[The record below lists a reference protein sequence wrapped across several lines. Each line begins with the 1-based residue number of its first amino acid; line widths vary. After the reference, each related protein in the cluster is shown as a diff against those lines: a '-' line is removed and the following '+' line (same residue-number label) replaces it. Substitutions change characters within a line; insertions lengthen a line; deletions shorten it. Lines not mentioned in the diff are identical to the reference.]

1 MAEQIRRLPLHTRR
15 RIQARDAKLLQR
27 EEAMAVRDGAL
38 KTSCQC
44 NVCIV
49 GIRDEKILLKS
60 VRTHLELYGHHPYHR
75 GSTQVRSS
83 LP

>member
-1 MAEQIRRLPLHTRR
+1 
-15 RIQARDAKLLQR
+15 
-27 EEAMAVRDGAL
+27 MAVKDGAL

-44 NVCIV
+44 NVCIA

-60 VRTHLELYGHHPYHR
+60 ARTHLELYGRHPYNR

-83 LP
+83 LPGPLTALRCSGCIFCFVLG